1 MGRGYPDGQ
10 PSLALLENMAV
21 ALIPDILEY
30 RIGFG
35 YREDFPAFCSKDLP
49 ARLGVKVISLP

>member
-1 MGRGYPDGQ
+1 
-10 PSLALLENMAV
+10 MAV